1 MILWSDIEKS
11 MELHKRQ
18 AEAKRKIE
26 EIRKRQEDNLKKFHI
41 DYKNIKTRKVKER
54 E

>member
-26 EIRKRQEDNLKKFHI
+26 EIRKKQEDRLKKFHI
-41 DYKNIKTRKVKER
+41 DYKALKKIKER